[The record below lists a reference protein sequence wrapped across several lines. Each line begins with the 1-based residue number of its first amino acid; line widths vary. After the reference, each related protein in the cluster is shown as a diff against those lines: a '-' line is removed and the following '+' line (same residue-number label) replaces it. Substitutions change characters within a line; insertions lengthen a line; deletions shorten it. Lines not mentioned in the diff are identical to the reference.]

1 MKEFDCPRPVPVAVK
16 LGGGALEI
24 VAEPRDTASVQ
35 VSPWDNS
42 EASREAAE
50 RTLVELRD
58 GRLVIEANEGGPLWL
73 WRNGRVRVDL
83 RVPLDCPLTVKVASA
98 DVRCGG
104 RYGEVSLTTA
114 SGDAAVEHVTGDAA
128 IHTASGHVLFER
140 VDGRASISGASG
152 DVTVT
157 RVYGDISGGT
167 ASGDLTVEEAG
178 ASVKVN
184 TASGDLRVGCVRRG
198 TVRLKSASGDVFVGV
213 AQGTSVW
220 LDVNTASGRTRNGLT
235 MDAGPPANGQAQLD
249 LAIRTAS
256 GDVDIHRV
264 VMPAAA

>member
-50 RTLVELRD
+50 RTLVEMRD

-73 WRNGRVRVDL
+73 WRNGRVRVNL

-235 MDAGPPANGQAQLD
+235 MDAEPPANGQAQLD

-264 VMPAAA
+264 AMPAAA